1 MSHTK
6 WLLLP
11 EEGAYINF
19 QNLKRLAKAA
29 FIIYGDFECVLVP
42 STDNVDICKKYQDHV
57 SAVMATDYFVLM
69 NGIINHAMLN
79 FVRMLLT
86 NF

>member
-19 QNLKRLAKAA
+19 QNLKRLEKAA

-42 STDNVDICKKYQDHV
+42 STDNVDICKKYQDH
-57 SAVMATDYFVLM
+57 AVCSYGYRLVCLDEWYNKPYNA
-69 NGIINHAMLN
+69 
-79 FVRMLLT
+79 
-86 NF
+86 